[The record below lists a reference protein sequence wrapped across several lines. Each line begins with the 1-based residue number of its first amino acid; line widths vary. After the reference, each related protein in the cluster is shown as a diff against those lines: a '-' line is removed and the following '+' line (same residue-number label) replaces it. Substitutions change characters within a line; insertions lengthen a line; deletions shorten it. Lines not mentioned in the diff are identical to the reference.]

1 MASWLEQIDPGGHRR
16 IKGLHLVTAYGL
28 AAMLSIVLDRSYE
41 FSGGQCLSY
50 LAAGFAL
57 WASVSEGKTTRW
69 LSTRDLAILNAAAV
83 FGALMFVGFSSLP
96 IHLGLAGPEWILIT
110 GAFLVGYLKRF
121 GVLGAGVGSQIYIGQ
136 LLAHGANITRQHL
149 PIVLLAGVIA
159 GVASIIPQ
167 VLRGPAEHPEPS
179 TVYSPVPDGRV
190 SRELRMALQSAVA
203 ALVILL
209 LSSVI
214 HLQQSGWAITAST
227 YVIVGSAS
235 GTAERVRRRIVGTLI
250 GVPLGIL
257 CLPICLH
264 LSPLAWMLAA
274 VAMITYAIALP
285 DRYDVACGA
294 YAFTLMVTLAVNGET
309 SISVLAARAWETL
322 IGGSLGV
329 AAAKLILPLAS
340 VGIVSS
346 DTVGPPTERNALN
359 SPLQHKGNKR
369 SVSPKKQQAQTLD
382 LPTCRGSLMPK
393 REHARRSH
401 PLRQL

>member
-1 MASWLEQIDPGGHRR
+1 MTSWLEQIDPGGHRR
-16 IKGLHLVTAYGL
+16 IKGLRLVAAYGL
-28 AAMLSIVLDRSYE
+28 AAMLGTVLDRSYE
-41 FSGGQCLSY
+41 FPGGHSLSY

-57 WASVSEGKTTRW
+57 WASVSEGQTTRW

-83 FGALMFVGFSSLP
+83 FGALIFVALSSIP
-96 IHLGLAGPEWILIT
+96 IRLRLAGPEWILIT

-121 GVLGAGVGSQIYIGQ
+121 GILGAGIGSQIYIGQ
-136 LLAHGANITRQHL
+136 LLALSANITRQHL

-159 GVASIIPQ
+159 GVACIVPQ
-167 VLRGPAEHPEPS
+167 VLREQAEHRVPS
-179 TVYSPVPDGRV
+179 TVYSSFPDGRV
-190 SRELRMALQSAVA
+190 SREMRMAMQSAVA
-203 ALVILL
+203 ALVIVLL
-209 LSSVI
+209 NSVI

-235 GTAERVRRRIVGTLI
+235 GTSQRVRQRIVGTLI

-257 CLPICLH
+257 CLPISLH

-294 YAFTLMVTLAVNGET
+294 YAFTLMVTLAVSGEA

-329 AAAKLILPLAS
+329 AAAKFILPLAS
-340 VGIVSS
+340 VGILSS
-346 DTVGPPTERNALN
+346 GT
-359 SPLQHKGNKR
+359 S
-369 SVSPKKQQAQTLD
+369 
-382 LPTCRGSLMPK
+382 
-393 REHARRSH
+393 
-401 PLRQL
+401 